1 MFLVGG
7 KSWTYSP
14 YIGFA
19 AAITEHLA
27 FKLVWIPAFAI
38 VTVYCSITSWMA
50 TLSSSLILSNSSMQT
65 TLKLKF

>member
-7 KSWTYSP
+7 KSFWYSP

-27 FKLVWIPAFAI
+27 FKLQCIPAFAI
-38 VTVYCSITSWMA
+38 VTVYCSMTS
-50 TLSSSLILSNSSMQT
+50 
-65 TLKLKF
+65 